1 MPISQK
7 IIDQV
12 YNAKATPAEKQ
23 MMLELLEIE
32 DRGVFRFEAAYD
44 KVIRDYIASQDNQEE
59 TE

>member
-12 YNAKATPAEKQ
+12 NRAKATPAEKK
-23 MMLELLEIE
+23 MMIELLSIE

-44 KVIRDYIASQDNQEE
+44 KVIRDFIAEKESKEAGE
-59 TE
+59 